1 MVRPSVAIVDYGAG
15 NLFSA
20 ARALEEVGASV
31 SVTDRPSLSTDGV
44 LIPGVGAFASAMEGL
59 RSVSAARMVEER
71 LAGGRSV
78 LGICLGL
85 QVMFDSGVENDVT
98 TRGLAQWPGTVES
111 LGVTPLPHMGWNT
124 VERDASS
131 RMFAGISPNERF
143 YFVHSYGVL
152 EDNFDR
158 TPPFSAPLIGWTEHA
173 GRRFISAVEDGPLW
187 ATQFHPEK
195 SGRAGLRLLSNWV
208 DSL

>member
-1 MVRPSVAIVDYGAG
+1 MARPSVAIVDYGAG

-20 ARALEEVGASV
+20 ARALEEVGADV
-31 SVTDRPSLSTDGV
+31 SVTERPSLSTDGV
-44 LIPGVGAFASAMEGL
+44 LIPGVGAFASAIEGL
-59 RSVSAARMVEER
+59 RSLSVARMVEER
-71 LAGGRSV
+71 LSGGRSV
-78 LGICLGL
+78 MGICLGL
-85 QVMFDSGVENDVT
+85 QVMFERGVENGVST
-98 TRGLAQWPGTVES
+98 SGLAQWPGTVEP

-124 VERDASS
+124 VEREGES
-131 RMFAGISPNERF
+131 RLFAGIAPNERF

-152 EDNFDR
+152 TDSFDR

-173 GRRFISAVEDGPLW
+173 GCRFIAAVEDGPLW

-195 SGRAGLRLLSNWV
+195 SGRTGLKLLRNWV